1 MCKALEYKV
10 LLMLQIVLCFFALAA
25 AKPTLNHSTPLD
37 VLGCLMS
44 ESSQNHAQDTL
55 GQYTN
60 GYSAGTSA
68 KIGSKTL
75 DGVVRGRCSNVYG
88 NVIVQTARNIAKAG
102 KGFRVVARNI
112 SSQVFYDTPEVA
124 AAKVAHAAAYNKV
137 AYVAA
142 VSPDVGEAVVC
153 PPSVYP

>member
-1 MCKALEYKV
+1 
-10 LLMLQIVLCFFALAA
+10 MLQIVLCCFALVA
-25 AKPTLNHSTPLD
+25 AKHTLIHPTAID
-37 VLGCLMS
+37 VLCRLLS
-44 ESSQNHAQDTL
+44 ESS
-55 GQYTN
+55 QYTN

-68 KIGSKTL
+68 KAEPKTV
-75 DGVVRGRCSNVYG
+75 DGVWREICSNVDG
-88 NVIVQTARNIAKAG
+88 NVIVQTARNIAKDV
-102 KGFRVVARNI
+102 KGFRAVARNI

-124 AAKVAHAAAYNKV
+124 AAKVAHAAAYNKA